1 MENRFN
7 KRIKLDQEILNQIGK
22 IDQFKGYW
30 KGSLALS
37 PQILGR
43 LKSWVIITSTGSS
56 TRIEGSKMN
65 DQQIAQFLR
74 GLKSKSP
81 KNRDEEEVAGYADLL
96 GRIFDS
102 YETMKLTEGWI
113 LQFHEILLHFS
124 EKDIN
129 HKGKY
134 KRTNNTV
141 AMINEKGEQ
150 VILFD
155 PTPPHLVAFEM
166 KEVIDWTNEQLSSK
180 EIHPILVIA
189 NFIFEFLAIHPFSD
203 GNGRVSR
210 AITNF
215 LLLKSGY
222 SYVPYLSLDEI
233 IEQTKTDYYLS
244 LRATQKKHK
253 TKGEDITPWLKYFVS
268 ILLEQAKRSEGLIK
282 LENPEQL
289 LSKKQLLI
297 YDFLNNKELGVGE
310 IYLLLDEKVPKVT
323 IKQAISRLL
332 KLRLIER
339 MGQGRATRYKKI

>member
-1 MENRFN
+1 MENRFS
-7 KRIKLDQEILNQIGK
+7 KRIKLDQEILSQIGK

-30 KGSLALS
+30 KGSLVLS

-56 TRIEGSKMN
+56 TRIEGSKMS
-65 DQQIAQFLR
+65 DQQIARFLR
-74 GLKSKSP
+74 GLKSKLP
-81 KNRDEEEVAGYADLL
+81 ENRDEEEVAGYANLL

-113 LQFHEILLHFS
+113 LQFHEMLLHFS
-124 EKDIN
+124 KKDSD

-134 KRTNNTV
+134 KKTNNAV

-150 VILFD
+150 VILFN
-155 PTPPHLVAFEM
+155 PTPPHLVAIEM
-166 KEVIDWTNEQLSSK
+166 KEIIDWTNEQLSSK
-180 EIHPILVIA
+180 EMHPILVIA

-203 GNGRVSR
+203 GNGRMSR

-222 SYVPYLSLDEI
+222 AYVPYISLDEI
-233 IEQTKTDYYLS
+233 IEQTKTEYYLS
-244 LRATQKKHK
+244 LRVTQKKHK
-253 TKGEDITPWLKYFVS
+253 TKNEDITPWLKYFVS
-268 ILLEQAKRSEGLIK
+268 ILLEQVKRAESLIK

-289 LSKKQLLI
+289 LSKKQSLI
-297 YDFLNNKELGVGE
+297 YGLFDDKELSVGDV
-310 IYLLLDEKVPKVT
+310 YSLLDNKTPKVT

-332 KLRLIER
+332 KLKLVEKI
-339 MGQGRATRYKKI
+339 GQGRATRYRKI

>member
-1 MENRFN
+1 MENRFS
-7 KRIKLDQEILNQIGK
+7 KRIKLDQEILSQIGK

-30 KGSLALS
+30 KGGLVLS

-56 TRIEGSKMN
+56 TRIEGSKMS
-65 DQQIAQFLR
+65 DQQIARFLR
-74 GLKSKSP
+74 GLKSKLP
-81 KNRDEEEVAGYADLL
+81 ENRDEEEVAGYANLL

-113 LQFHEILLHFS
+113 LQFHEMLLHFS
-124 EKDIN
+124 KKDID

-134 KRTNNTV
+134 KKTNNAV

-150 VILFD
+150 VILFN
-155 PTPPHLVAFEM
+155 PTPPHLVAIEM
-166 KEVIDWTNEQLSSK
+166 KEIIDWTNEQLSSK
-180 EIHPILVIA
+180 EMHPILVIA

-222 SYVPYLSLDEI
+222 AYVPYISLDEI
-233 IEQTKTDYYLS
+233 IEQTKTEYYLS

-253 TKGEDITPWLKYFVS
+253 TKNEDITPWLKYFVS
-268 ILLEQAKRSEGLIK
+268 ILLEQVKRAESLIK

-289 LSKKQLLI
+289 LSKKQSLI
-297 YDFLNNKELGVGE
+297 YGLFDDKELSVGDV
-310 IYLLLDEKVPKVT
+310 YSLLDNKTPKVT

-332 KLRLIER
+332 KLKLVEKI
-339 MGQGRATRYKKI
+339 GQGRATRYRKI